1 MLDCSNRTIA
11 GGLSLLALSLS
22 LVEGGAVEQRIQ
34 LLMLGVWEK
43 VVVGADG
50 GCWGWDPPSSSVRRR
65 EELAVEKMGWWAVR
79 WLLAVG
85 GLGKN

>member
-1 MLDCSNRTIA
+1 MGCW
-11 GGLSLLALSLS
+11 
-22 LVEGGAVEQRIQ
+22 GA
-34 LLMLGVWEK
+34 WEK
-43 VVVGADG
+43 VVVGADE

-79 WLLAVG
+79 WLSAVG

>member
-50 GCWGWDPPSSSVRRR
+50 GMLGLVGPPSSSVRRR
-65 EELAVEKMGWWAVR
+65 EGLAVASTDC
-79 WLLAVG
+79 
-85 GLGKN
+85 